1 MFKAYWQ
8 PDDLRRA
15 KLNTRIQDCEGK
27 PQTFQV
33 TTYGAC
39 FKYKLQDKTNK
50 ITNIWFYADRNKQRN
65 HLWSATLV
73 QHICLFNV
81 DKYRDEINIFQN
93 VPLTCVHLADCH
105 QHHRGQA
112 AGRRKHRPQCGDWV
126 WRWEETHFGQRRDQ
140 RSLLQWGRAQLD
152 LKLELKKTSGR
163 MLQSNYKLLIILSLS
178 LLSISIL
185 CLTPLPIKKSSS
197 TKLSSWQWVELT
209 KTSLGH
215 SWFII
220 VTSFLTPMFV

>member
-1 MFKAYWQ
+1 M
-8 PDDLRRA
+8 
-15 KLNTRIQDCEGK
+15 
-27 PQTFQV
+27 
-33 TTYGAC
+33 
-39 FKYKLQDKTNK
+39 
-50 ITNIWFYADRNKQRN
+50 
-65 HLWSATLV
+65 
-73 QHICLFNV
+73 
-81 DKYRDEINIFQN
+81 
-93 VPLTCVHLADCH
+93 PLTCVHPADCH

-215 SWFII
+215 SWFFI
-220 VTSFLTPMFV
+220 VTSFYLPCLCSLDLPLPDSLSRLCTLKCCGVSVSAPLSWTFGRSTNSQVAHWFVTVEKETAKSCQSKHSELMSANQRC